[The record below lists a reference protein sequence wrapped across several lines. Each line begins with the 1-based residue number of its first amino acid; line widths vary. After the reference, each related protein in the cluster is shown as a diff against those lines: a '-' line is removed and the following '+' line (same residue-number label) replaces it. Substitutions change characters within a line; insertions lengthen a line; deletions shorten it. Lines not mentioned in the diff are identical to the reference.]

1 MKKKILVAGLTFSL
15 LAGAAIGFAAC
26 DDTHTHSLSS
36 VEKKDATCTE
46 AGYESY
52 YKCSDC
58 DKIFSD
64 SKGETEISVPTAI
77 PAAHKVTAVAQK
89 DSTCTAEGTA
99 AHYKC
104 SECDTLF
111 SDSEGKNVITSAG
124 KLEKKAHT
132 IEEVSKERPS
142 CTEAG
147 YEAHYKCTEC
157 ETLFSDE
164 EGKTVITEPTAIPAE
179 HRIDEVPELKATCIT
194 AGYKAHYACS
204 LCKELFADSEA
215 KNKIEKPEEI
225 PANGIHDYG
234 FGYTSETAPVPEAT
248 GGTLSQ
254 KCKECGQAGEDI
266 TYKAGFTS
274 ASSATLAAKLDGA
287 GTYYMSLG
295 ASGATF
301 SYFGFRVTQAGT
313 YKLSFT
319 EVFSQD
325 DTLTRAMTGLWIK
338 EDGYATTSSGNLWSG
353 IKYDWSTMSSVKPL
367 VEKYKDKVTFEG
379 NTPGTRATCNSITF
393 TFEESDLGENGLYVV
408 FDLSDKIINEEGKS
422 QNPVE
427 PGTFLIKFEA
437 PETAEPEPP
446 TPETPVDPQPV
457 DPEESE
463 EPKELTPEA

>member
-64 SKGETEISVPTAI
+64 SKGETEISAPTAI

-132 IEEVSKERPS
+132 IEEVSKKRPS

-147 YEAHYKCTEC
+147 YEAHYKCTDC

-248 GGTLSQ
+248 GGKLQTKCIVCDKEGDEVAYEKGFSMKGKFPATAPILENSGKYYVTLETGS
-254 KCKECGQAGEDI
+254 
-266 TYKAGFTS
+266 TV
-274 ASSATLAAKLDGA
+274 
-287 GTYYMSLG
+287 
-295 ASGATF
+295 F
-301 SYFGFRVTQAGT
+301 SWIKFKVSTAGT
-313 YKLSFT
+313 YKVSFT
-319 EVFSQD
+319 GVYSDENLVRGMS
-325 DTLTRAMTGLWIK
+325 GLWIQTK
-338 EDGYATTSSGNLWSG
+338 NYPVAPMNPLYTL
-353 IKYDWSTMSSVKPL
+353 DWVTAANVQAS
-367 VEKYKDKVTFEG
+367 VEKYRDKVEFEG
-379 NTPGTRATCNSITF
+379 NTPGKFSTMDSITF
-393 TFEESDLGENGLYVV
+393 TFTEEDLAEGEL
-408 FDLSDKIINEEGKS
+408 FIMISLSDKVINED
-422 QNPVE
+422 
-427 PGTFLIKFEA
+427 GTMVNATNGCTYLIDFEA
-437 PETAEPEPP
+437 PEPEPEPP

-463 EPKELTPEA
+463 DPKELTPEA

>member
-64 SKGETEISVPTAI
+64 SKGETEISAPTAI

-132 IEEVSKERPS
+132 IEEVSKKRPS

-147 YEAHYKCTEC
+147 YEAHYKCTDC

-248 GGTLSQ
+248 GGKLQT
-254 KCKECGQAGEDI
+254 KCIVCDKEGDEVAYE
-266 TYKAGFTS
+266 KGFS
-274 ASSATLAAKLDGA
+274 MKGKFRKILRH
-287 GTYYMSLG
+287 
-295 ASGATF
+295 
-301 SYFGFRVTQAGT
+301 FGNGV
-313 YKLSFT
+313 
-319 EVFSQD
+319 
-325 DTLTRAMTGLWIK
+325 
-338 EDGYATTSSGNLWSG
+338 NG
-353 IKYDWSTMSSVKPL
+353 IFL
-367 VEKYKDKVTFEG
+367 
-379 NTPGTRATCNSITF
+379 
-393 TFEESDLGENGLYVV
+393 
-408 FDLSDKIINEEGKS
+408 DKIQSQHSRNVQSIVYGSLFGREFGQRNERTLDS
-422 QNPVE
+422 N
-427 PGTFLIKFEA
+427 
-437 PETAEPEPP
+437 
-446 TPETPVDPQPV
+446 
-457 DPEESE
+457 
-463 EPKELTPEA
+463 KELSRRSYEPSVYVGLGNCGKCTGKR